1 MNARLLFAFALLS
14 LTACACGDT
23 CMTCCSTGSGAG
35 GGPTLGTII
44 RKDPRFDALIAPDAR
59 LEILSGGYEWC
70 EGPVWIKDGGYL
82 LWSIIPSNKVCK
94 WKEGEGV
101 SIYLKPSGLTG
112 PRDLR
117 PEPGSNALLLDP
129 QGRLVLCQHG
139 DRRMARMDAPLGK
152 PESKFVTLADNY
164 EGKKLNS
171 PNDAVYHSG
180 GALYFTDPPYG
191 LALQVKDPTRELD
204 FQGVYRLG
212 TDGKLTLLTK
222 ELSRPNG
229 LAFSPDEK
237 TLYVA
242 NSDPDRAIIMAYE
255 VKADGT
261 LGAGKVFFDQT
272 KDVPKQKGLP
282 DGMKVD
288 VHGNLFATGA
298 GGLHVF
304 APDGTLLGTLATGQ
318 ATANCGWG
326 EDGSTLFVM
335 CDQYVTR
342 IRTKTKGNRF

>member
-1 MNARLLFAFALLS
+1 MKTSLVFALTLLT
-14 LTACACGDT
+14 LTACASSDC
-23 CMTCCSTGSGAG
+23 CMPCCRTGSGSS

-44 RKDPRFDALIAPDAR
+44 RNDPRFDALIPKDAR
-59 LEILSGGYEWC
+59 VEILAGGYDWC

-82 LWSIIPSNKVCK
+82 LWSIIPPNKICR

-112 PRDLR
+112 PKDLR
-117 PEPGSNALLLDP
+117 PEPGSNGLLLDP

-139 DRRMARMDAPLGK
+139 DRRMARMDAPLSA
-152 PESKFVTLADNY
+152 PAPKFVTLADNY

-171 PNDAVYHSG
+171 PNDAVYHSS

-191 LALQVKDPTRELD
+191 LVNRMEDTTKELP
-204 FQGVYRLG
+204 FQGVFRLG

-222 ELSRPNG
+222 DVTRPNG
-229 LAFSPDEK
+229 IAFSPDEK
-237 TLYVA
+237 TLYISS
-242 NSDPDRAIIMAYE
+242 SDPDKAVWLAFE

-261 LGAGKVFFDQT
+261 LGASRIFADMT
-272 KDVPKQKGLP
+272 KDVGKTKGLP

-288 VHGNLFATGA
+288 IHGNLFATGP

-304 APDGTLLGTLATGQ
+304 APDGTLIGQ
-318 ATANCGWG
+318 IVLPEGCSNLCFGGRARNRLFMTASRSVYAVYLN
-326 EDGSTLFVM
+326 
-335 CDQYVTR
+335 
-342 IRTKTKGNRF
+342 IRGA